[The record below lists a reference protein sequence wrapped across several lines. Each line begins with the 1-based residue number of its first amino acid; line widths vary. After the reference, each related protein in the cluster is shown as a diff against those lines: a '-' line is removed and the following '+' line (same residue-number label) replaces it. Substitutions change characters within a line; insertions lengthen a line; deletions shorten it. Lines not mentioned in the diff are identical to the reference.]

1 MTKPENTVVPGESES
16 ATSQSDL
23 ELLTQLNAHYI
34 RSVAESDVKWF
45 EENLSADFLNTNPN
59 GSLVDKVGFLKQIA
73 APSPLPD
80 LTCEDVRI
88 RIFGDMAIIHAG
100 TRFTNAAGGQGEGR
114 YTDIWSLRSGSW
126 LCVAA
131 HVNRR

>member
-1 MTKPENTVVPGESES
+1 VALQDNEAAV
-16 ATSQSDL
+16 
-23 ELLTQLNAHYI
+23 ELLTELNAHYI
-34 RSVAESDVKWF
+34 RSVAQSDVAWF
-45 EENLSADFLNTNPN
+45 DANLSVDFLNTNPD
-59 GSLVDKVGFLKQIA
+59 GRLVDKAGFLKQIA
-73 APSPLPD
+73 APSSVPD

-88 RIFGDMAIIHAG
+88 RTFGDIAIIHAR

-114 YTDIWSLRSGSW
+114 YTDIWARHADRW